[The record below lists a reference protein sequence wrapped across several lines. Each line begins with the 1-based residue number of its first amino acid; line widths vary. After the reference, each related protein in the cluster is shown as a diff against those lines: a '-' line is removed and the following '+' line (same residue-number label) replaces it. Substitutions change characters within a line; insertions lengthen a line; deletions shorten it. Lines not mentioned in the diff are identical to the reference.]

1 MTERRCILFL
11 ILILAA
17 GFISAQTKTA
27 KITAIRGAKIIPVVG
42 EDLEGGTILIRDGK
56 IEAIGK
62 DIAIPAG
69 ADIVEAKGWRAYPG
83 MIDGYS
89 FLGLQEITG
98 VNETVDNRETGRMNP
113 QVRAIEALRYDS
125 MHIPIARSN
134 GITAALVAPAGG
146 VVAGQSVLIK
156 LDGWTNREMVVKNP
170 AAMQIEFPGIRGGRG
185 GGGGGFGQRGAA
197 AVDTGRLIAE
207 LKDLF
212 SKARFYEKRKN
223 YAAKTLALALP
234 EFDET
239 SEFLLPVVKGQMPVM
254 ISVHT
259 ERDIRAAIQFVRE
272 ENLKAIFFGAEQ
284 GWKVADD
291 LKKAEIPVIVGSL
304 YDMPPV
310 WDDGYDQL
318 FLNPVVMNKAGVKI
332 AFASVS
338 ATVAKDLPYH
348 AAKAAAFGLDKKE
361 ALKAVTIYP
370 AEIFGVDKLMGSLEK
385 GKTANIV
392 LSDGDLLETRTNIQ
406 KVFIDGKECDLSN
419 RYTELLEKFKKRG
432 LIP

>member
-1 MTERRCILFL
+1 MTKRCWILLL
-11 ILILAA
+11 IVILAA
-17 GFISAQTKTA
+17 GFISGQTKTA

-42 EDLEGGTILIRDGK
+42 EDLDVGTILIKDGK

-62 DIAIPAG
+62 DISIPAG
-69 ADIVEAKGWRAYPG
+69 AEIVEAKGWRAYPG
-83 MIDGYS
+83 MIDSYA

-113 QVRAIEALRYDS
+113 QVRAVEALRYDS

-146 VVAGQSVLIK
+146 VIAGQSVLIK

-170 AAMQIEFPGIRGGRG
+170 AAMQIEFPGIRGARG
-185 GGGGGFGQRGAA
+185 GGGGGSGQRGAA
-197 AVDTGRLIAE
+197 AADAGRLIAE

-212 SKARFYEKRKN
+212 TKARFYEKRKN
-223 YAAKTLALALP
+223 YAAKTLTLALP

-239 SEFLLPVVKGQMPVM
+239 AEFLLPVVKGQTPVM
-254 ISVHT
+254 ISVHAD
-259 ERDIRAAIQFVRE
+259 RDIRAAIQFVKE

-291 LKKAEIPVIVGSL
+291 LKKAEIPVIIGSL
-304 YDMPPV
+304 YDLPPV

-338 ATVAKDLPYH
+338 ATMAKDLPYH

-370 AEIFGVDKLMGSLEK
+370 AEIFGVEKLMGSLEK

-392 LSDGDLLETRTNIQ
+392 LSDGDILETRTNIQ

-419 RYTELLEKFKKRG
+419 RYTELLEKFKKRS
-432 LIP
+432 